1 MGGSGCAI
9 FRLVAVSGS
18 SAVGRMTRFLSLITF
33 AAVAVV
39 ALAGC
44 GGGGGKA
51 GPLSITISPTS
62 ATVGL
67 NSQENFT
74 AVVNNATSTTNTTVT
89 WNVDGTAG
97 GSATTGTI
105 VSSGTDSEVGIFTA
119 PASVP
124 STDNGV
130 VTITATLQETS
141 TSSSSTTTITSN
153 TATVTIGGGSGLAI
167 TPAATTVPAGG
178 NTTFTA
184 ALNGVLDRNVTWSA
198 SSANGGS
205 FGSID
210 PHSGVFTAPLAPP
223 PGGIVTITAKDVAAS
238 ATASATATIAFSDHS
253 FQGPFAF
260 SFTGS
265 DRAGFVAV
273 AGSLVA
279 DGSGNIESGLE
290 DEDSFTSGVSTQV
303 AITGGNYAI
312 GPDGRGSAVLNTDL
326 GPVTL
331 RLVISLPSAA
341 LPPVT
346 HADIVR
352 FDNFSTGSGAMD
364 QQSLN
369 GLNGLNVSA
378 LAGPYVFRVAGAT
391 AGFARLAIA
400 GKFSANGTGMIP
412 QAGSIVDINDNG
424 SVTAADT
431 TLNGSYAIDN
441 TFPGSGR
448 GTLTLTSASTGQR
461 TFAFYV
467 DTVDPTTARITH
479 LKLVG
484 SDNSGFLAG
493 DAFSAPTSAS
503 FSAASL
509 AKGSY
514 AFTTGGS
521 SGSGAYAAGGV
532 FASDGNGNATSSFFD
547 SDNNGKITNVTG
559 GSCAYVVD
567 PTTGRIDLRLL
578 TGTGTCPAGASSS
591 VAEFAAY
598 QTGQGS
604 AVLLELDAGAVST
617 GLAFQQQSSAAL
629 SAGNFAMNLAGQG
642 LLHDNPGA
650 IQQDVVGQFV
660 LSGTAITTGTLD
672 INNVSAAFPNDPIA
686 TTGTSFAASTGGRGT
701 ATIQASDPVA
711 TYKLLYY
718 IIDSNTALFLG
729 QDANRV
735 LAGTLARQF

>member
-1 MGGSGCAI
+1 M
-9 FRLVAVSGS
+9 
-18 SAVGRMTRFLSLITF
+18 
-33 AAVAVV
+33 
-39 ALAGC
+39 
-44 GGGGGKA
+44 
-51 GPLSITISPTS
+51 SITISPTS

-74 AVVNNATSTTNTTVT
+74 AVVNNAASTTNTTVT
-89 WNVDGTAG
+89 WNVNGTAG

-130 VTITATLQETS
+130 VSITATLQETGTS
-141 TSSSSTTTITSN
+141 SSSSTTTITSN

-167 TPAATTVPAGG
+167 TPAAATVPAGG

-184 ALNGVLDRNVTWSA
+184 ALNGVLDQNVTWSA

-223 PGGIVTITAKDVAAS
+223 PGGIVTITAKDAAAS
-238 ATASATATIAFSDHS
+238 ATASATATIAFSDRS

-265 DRAGFVAV
+265 DRTGFVSA

-290 DEDSFTSGVSTQV
+290 DEDSFSSGVSPQV
-303 AITGGNYAI
+303 AITGGNYAV
-312 GPDGRGSAVLNTDL
+312 GPDGRGGAVLNTAL

-331 RLVISLPSAA
+331 RFVVVSL
-341 LPPVT
+341 T
-346 HADIVR
+346 HADIIR

-364 QQSLN
+364 QQNLN
-369 GLNGLNVSA
+369 ALNNLNVSA

-467 DTVDPTTARITH
+467 DTVDPTTAGITH

-484 SDNSGFLAG
+484 SDNGGFLAG
-493 DAFSAPTSAS
+493 EVFSAPKSAS

-514 AFTTGGS
+514 SFTTGGT
-521 SGSGAYAAGGV
+521 SGSGAYAAGGI
-532 FASDGNGNATSSFFD
+532 FASDGSGNATSSFFD

-559 GSCAYVVD
+559 GSCAYTV
-567 PTTGRIDLRLL
+567 
-578 TGTGTCPAGASSS
+578 
-591 VAEFAAY
+591 
-598 QTGQGS
+598 
-604 AVLLELDAGAVST
+604 
-617 GLAFQQQSSAAL
+617 
-629 SAGNFAMNLAGQG
+629 
-642 LLHDNPGA
+642 
-650 IQQDVVGQFV
+650 
-660 LSGTAITTGTLD
+660 
-672 INNVSAAFPNDPIA
+672 
-686 TTGTSFAASTGGRGT
+686 
-701 ATIQASDPVA
+701 
-711 TYKLLYY
+711 
-718 IIDSNTALFLG
+718 
-729 QDANRV
+729 
-735 LAGTLARQF
+735 